1 MAKFFQ
7 IGWFPGYRRDIKHG
21 SHILNTTEVGA
32 LGRPFQKLLYP
43 VQIQFWCVFDHYSV
57 GNPSFNCW
65 FEVAE
70 EFGGR
75 PSSLFHPLHA
85 DYQYHW
91 QSMLLPPP
99 GRYSLVWKPHL
110 YCSKHLV
117 SSKHKTFF
125 QEAANPVEL
134 ESVDFGADSSFSFS
148 TLSAHRGLVSS
159 GLQAWA
165 LLVCELLP
173 NSQTN
178 FLSCENNSLGLL
190 PELGKQCHIWITCLC
205 TTVWTNLCKP
215 TVLLLRSLP
224 SSLDFHIVLSQSSGC
239 YERNAFYGNS
249 KGKPALVDHDQQQE
263 LNRPGSCQA
272 ERRIFSTIY

>member
-1 MAKFFQ
+1 M
-7 IGWFPGYRRDIKHG
+7 
-21 SHILNTTEVGA
+21 
-32 LGRPFQKLLYP
+32 
-43 VQIQFWCVFDHYSV
+43 CVW
-57 GNPSFNCW
+57 P
-65 FEVAE
+65 
-70 EFGGR
+70 
-75 PSSLFHPLHA
+75 LFC
-85 DYQYHW
+85 
-91 QSMLLPPP
+91 
-99 GRYSLVWKPHL
+99 WKPKFQL
-110 YCSKHLV
+110 LIWGGWRIWRQA
-117 SSKHKTFF
+117 FF
-125 QEAANPVEL
+125 IIPSPSCRLPVPLTEHV
-134 ESVDFGADSSFSFS
+134 ESVDFGADSSFLFS

-205 TTVWTNLCKP
+205 TTVWTNMCKP

>member
-1 MAKFFQ
+1 MCVWPLFCWKPKFQ
-7 IGWFPGYRRDIKHG
+7 LLIWGGWRIWRQAFFIIPSPSCSLPVPLTEHVATTTMFDNQDAILWFEGLTFTAPNIWSHLNIKH
-21 SHILNTTEVGA
+21 
-32 LGRPFQKLLYP
+32 
-43 VQIQFWCVFDHYSV
+43 
-57 GNPSFNCW
+57 
-65 FEVAE
+65 
-70 EFGGR
+70 
-75 PSSLFHPLHA
+75 
-85 DYQYHW
+85 
-91 QSMLLPPP
+91 
-99 GRYSLVWKPHL
+99 
-110 YCSKHLV
+110 
-117 SSKHKTFF
+117 FF

-190 PELGKQCHIWITCLC
+190 PELGKRWHIWITCLC

-263 LNRPGSCQA
+263 LNRPGSCQVT
-272 ERRIFSTIY
+272 RRCIFSTIY

>member
-1 MAKFFQ
+1 MERWEGHSRSSFIQSKSSFDVCLT
-7 IGWFPGYRRDIKHG
+7 I
-21 SHILNTTEVGA
+21 ILLETQVSTVDLRWLKNLEAG
-32 LGRPFQKLLYP
+32 LL
-43 VQIQFWCVFDHYSV
+43 HYSI
-57 GNPSFNCW
+57 PFMQITSTIDRACC
-65 FEVAE
+65 
-70 EFGGR
+70 
-75 PSSLFHPLHA
+75 
-85 DYQYHW
+85 YHHHVW
-91 QSMLLPPP
+91 QP

-125 QEAANPVEL
+125 QEAANPIEL

-205 TTVWTNLCKP
+205 TTVWTNMCKP